1 MTNPSANLRDCPMS
15 KETSTATAVVRTGA
29 MARTGIV
36 YIKSRFPIA
45 VLLLMF
51 LATGCGYAVGPTHD
65 LAITSIEVPTFKNS
79 TFRRGIEQQ
88 LTEAVQKEIQTRTS
102 MRLVRGAGAQTRLTG
117 RIVSVGKQVL
127 GETAFDDPREL
138 QLGMVIEVQWD
149 DLQNGGVL
157 RQRSIQLDS
166 ETVALFTQ
174 SDFAPEVGHS
184 LATAVQSNIKQTAR
198 QIVDMM
204 DEPW

>member
-1 MTNPSANLRDCPMS
+1 MTNSVTHCVTTNRSPQNLVF
-15 KETSTATAVVRTGA
+15 ATILVCVAG
-29 MARTGIV
+29 
-36 YIKSRFPIA
+36 
-45 VLLLMF
+45 
-51 LATGCGYAVGPTHD
+51 GCGYAVGPTHD

-88 LTEAVQKEIQTRTS
+88 LTEGVQKEIQTRTA
-102 MRLVRGAGAQTRLTG
+102 MRLVRGPGAQTRLTG
-117 RIVSVGKQVL
+117 RIVSIGKQVL

-138 QLGMVIEVQWD
+138 QLGMVIEVQWE
-149 DLQNGGVL
+149 DLRSGEIL
-157 RQRSIQLDS
+157 RQRSIPLDA

-174 SDFAPEVGHS
+174 SEFAPEVGHS
-184 LATAVQSNIKQTAR
+184 LATAIQSNVKQTAR